1 MSSANNA
8 AIVEIS
14 QTANKFRSSIVL
26 QYDNKYID
34 VKSIL
39 GLFTTLT
46 GSGSYNLH
54 VHGPDADE
62 AKAAMSQVF
71 EKHGLTVNVVS
82 E

>member
-1 MSSANNA
+1 MPSSNNA

-14 QTANKFRSSIVL
+14 QTANRFRSSIVL

-39 GLFTTLT
+39 GLFTTLIN
-46 GSGSYNLH
+46 SSSYNLH

-62 AKAAMSQVF
+62 AKKAMAEVF
-71 EKHGLTVNVVS
+71 AKHNMGVNVV
-82 E
+82 EE